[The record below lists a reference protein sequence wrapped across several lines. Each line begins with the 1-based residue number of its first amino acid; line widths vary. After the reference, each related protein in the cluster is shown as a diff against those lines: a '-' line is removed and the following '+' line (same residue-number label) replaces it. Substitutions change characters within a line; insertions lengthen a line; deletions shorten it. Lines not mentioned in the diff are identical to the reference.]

1 MQTVAE
7 NLGAYAASLKYEDLP
22 SDVIH
27 QTKRIIVDT
36 LGCAFGGFASE
47 PAKIARDLAG
57 LVTSSQP
64 ATILYSGQKTSVDL
78 AAFANDVMIRYL
90 DYNDG
95 YISDGSGHPSDSIA
109 ALLSAAEVAHAGGR
123 ELIAATVLAY
133 EVFGKMCDA
142 WDNKG
147 CGIDHATMG
156 GIASVAGVGRLLGLK
171 QQQIT
176 EAINIMVAGN
186 IALNQTR
193 IGNVSNWK
201 SCGYANANRNAI
213 FAAQLAARGMTGP
226 SPIFEGRNG
235 FFKIVSRGPFE
246 LVFGDNARPFRIMQ
260 LHIKQFPLG
269 NFSQTVVTAIM
280 QARGLVKDIRDIA
293 EVHIRTSQKALNIM
307 ADSPEKWRPRNSETA
322 DHSMPYTAGVALMYG
337 TVDHHYFDE
346 QYLRNEELLDV
357 ISRIKCSALEEAD
370 RRDSE
375 INLCELEV
383 ILRSGERKSV
393 RVEFHRGHWRNPM
406 TDAEIETKFRSLAA
420 DMLPAARVDA
430 LLKQLWKLEDLPEVG
445 TLIQMTAKGAV

>member
-1 MQTVAE
+1 MQTIAE
-7 NLGAYAASLKYEDLP
+7 NIGAYASALKYEDLP
-22 SDVIH
+22 AEVTH
-27 QTKRIIVDT
+27 AAKRIIVDT
-36 LGCAFGGFASE
+36 LGCAFGGYDNDVSR
-47 PAKIARDLAG
+47 IARDLAG
-57 LVTSSQP
+57 QVTSSEP
-64 ATILYSGQKTSVDL
+64 ATVFFTGQKTSVDL

-109 ALLSAAEVAHAGGR
+109 ALLAAAEVAHAGGR
-123 ELIAATVLAY
+123 ELIVATVLAY
-133 EVFGKMCDA
+133 EIFGKMCDA

-156 GIASVAGVGRLLGLK
+156 GIASVVGVARLFGLTP
-171 QQQIT
+171 QQTT

-213 FAAQLAARGMTGP
+213 FAVQLAARGMTGP

-235 FFKIVSRGPFE
+235 FFKIVSRKPFE
-246 LVFGDNARPFRIMQ
+246 LAFGATNELYRIMR

-280 QARGLVKDIRDIA
+280 EARKFVKDSKDIV
-293 EVHIRTSQKALNIM
+293 EVHIHTSKKALNIM
-307 ADSPEKWRPRNSETA
+307 ADAPEKWRPPNSETA
-322 DHSMPYTAGVALMYG
+322 DHSIPYTAGVALKYG
-337 TVDHHYFDE
+337 TIDHRYFEE
-346 QYLRNEELLDV
+346 QYLRNEELLKL
-357 ISRIKCSALEEAD
+357 ISRIKCSASEEAD
-370 RRDSE
+370 SRDSE
-375 INLCELEV
+375 INLCDLEV
-383 ILRSGERKSV
+383 VLRSGERKSV

-406 TDAEIETKFRSLAA
+406 SEAEIETKFRSLVA
-420 DMLPAARVDA
+420 DMLPSARVDA
-430 LLKQLWKLEDLPEVG
+430 LLKQLWKLEELSEVG
-445 TLIQMTAKGAV
+445 TLIQSTVI